1 MAEQLKPVSLD
12 GSEWI
17 VFRTLRPK
25 YEDRLRFATGSCRW
39 YPGDVSGGTDWGP
52 DMLKGLGLWLAANRN
67 DREKWPDFL
76 FFGGDQIYSD
86 EIGDDHGAM
95 LVQGRFAARIPGPV
109 DPAATARAKL
119 VDGAWAGR
127 FAHRFKAFT
136 TPDKTLVDRVK
147 ADLAEARPSSIA
159 ATRRSRT
166 STSATRL

>member
-1 MAEQLKPVSLD
+1 
-12 GSEWI
+12 
-17 VFRTLRPK
+17 
-25 YEDRLRFATGSCRW
+25 
-39 YPGDVSGGTDWGP
+39 
-52 DMLKGLGLWLAANRN
+52 
-67 DREKWPDFL
+67 
-76 FFGGDQIYSD
+76 
-86 EIGDDHGAM
+86 M

-147 ADLAEARPSSIA
+147 ADLAEAQQASIA